1 MAMIPL
7 KRLANRPGIWRV
19 DGVGPIRPSAK
30 LGIRTTVYFS
40 GLTEAGVTQPYWK
53 SSLSGDTLPL
63 PIHTAFL
70 RDFKVGS
77 LWYEGRRI
85 GGPPKIDVPFRVDL
99 SRVRYVQLG
108 KGLDLD
114 GYWLSSVLPEDN
126 FFLGENRKA
135 LASSW
140 YAIVP
145 VIGNRMTQWLVV
157 SAVELLRFYVGVSSR
172 FLSGALEGRLGKYI
186 DWDKSQIEDGRPV
199 LHVKTSLNR
208 KEAAV
213 LGRAVAFPVAEAAL
227 FGIHQH
233 LSTIHVNNKSLPE
246 RYTKPLGIQAKFP
259 FGSETELRVFGKRMC
274 LSKKGGKEQWAV
286 FAMEIFHCSRPM
298 GFPGVVLKSDDPW
311 GGGDPVGGVP
321 TSSPPPHFNPLLEED
336 EEDEELDDVP
346 ADKRLPRLVVRSFSN
361 QFGGFDQLTFEHRRP
376 EAPRPANQPS
386 VRVDVPVNALTMEE
400 GSHTE
405 ESKGN
410 LGVSDFQSRVE
421 QIDRDLDLFVQM
433 LSALRTATKARG
445 WEIETRKAKDGR
457 PSGDE
462 SITFFPERMGKR
474 RTWHLIT
481 EPSGHTRPRQVVWTE
496 IRLGAEGPFFYLLEM
511 ELKPSETNG
520 QCTLLLYV
528 NDFQWLDEVTF
539 NDLLYLTAVRNRWPD
554 VDNKWK
560 ENKHHK
566 LAKTLFSKIGIH
578 RINHPKTPRAK
589 SSNGEGKAEA
599 TLNPKSWS
607 EGFLSKIDE
616 LLPEFSGSPSG
627 LSRSVPK

>member
-1 MAMIPL
+1 MAIIPL
-7 KRLANRPGIWRV
+7 KHLARHPGIWRV
-19 DGVGPIRPSAK
+19 DGIGPIRPSAN
-30 LGIRTTVYFS
+30 LGVRATVHFS
-40 GLTEAGVTQPYWK
+40 GLTEAGVIQPYWK
-53 SSLSGDTLPL
+53 SSLSGSTLPL
-63 PIHTAFL
+63 PIHTALL

-85 GGPPKIDVPFRVDL
+85 GGPPKVDVPFRVDL
-99 SRVRYVQLG
+99 SRARYVQLG
-108 KGLDLD
+108 KGIDLD
-114 GYWLSSVLPEDN
+114 GYWLSSVLPDDN

-186 DWDKSQIEDGRPV
+186 DWDKRRMEDGRPV

-213 LGRAVAFPVAEAAL
+213 LGRAVAFPMAEAAL

-233 LSTIHVNNKSLPE
+233 LSTIHVNNKLQPE
-246 RYTKPLGIQAKFP
+246 RYPKPLGIQAKFP
-259 FGSETELRVFGKRMC
+259 FGGDTELRVFGKRMC

-286 FAMEIFHCSRPM
+286 FAMEILHCSRPM
-298 GFPGVVLKSDDPW
+298 GFPGVVLESDDPW
-311 GGGDPVGGVP
+311 GGDGHVGGVP
-321 TSSPPPHFNPLLEED
+321 TSQPPPHFNPLLDEEEED
-336 EEDEELDDVP
+336 MELDDVP
-346 ADKRLPRLVVRSFSN
+346 ADKSLPRLVVRSLSN

-376 EAPRPANQPS
+376 EALSPTNQPG

-400 GSHTE
+400 GNHTE

-421 QIDRDLDLFVQM
+421 QIDRDLSLFLEM
-433 LSALRTATKARG
+433 LGALRAATKARR
-445 WEIETRKAKDGR
+445 WVIETRKAGDGII
-457 PSGDE
+457 SGSE
-462 SITFFPERMGKR
+462 LITFFPEKMGKR
-474 RTWHLIT
+474 RTWHLIK
-481 EPSGHTRPRQVVWTE
+481 EPGGQTRPRQVVWTE
-496 IRLGAEGPFFYLLEM
+496 IRLGTEGPFFYLLEM
-511 ELKPSETNG
+511 ELKSGETNG
-520 QCTLLLYV
+520 QCTLVLYV
-528 NDFQWLDEVTF
+528 NDFQWLDEKTF
-539 NDLLYLTAVRNRWPD
+539 NELLYLTAVRNRWPD

-566 LAKTLFSKIGIH
+566 LAEALFSKIGIH

-599 TLNPKSWS
+599 ILNPKSWS
-607 EGFLSKIDE
+607 AGFLRKIDE
-616 LLPEFSGSPSG
+616 LLPEFSDGPSG
-627 LSRSVPK
+627 LS